1 MKLTL
6 PIAGFVFLLGMY
18 YYMNYGESY
27 LENFENKDCPNLL
40 IQKGSKIYLKNTKKA
55 EIPGVNPIEFN
66 NLEEYVEFT
75 EWQRHKK
82 IQCPVLFLKR
92 EFDAQNKEVYKM
104 HPGGTEIHAGIQSV
118 PANVNTQ
125 NRGNVILNK
134 KGQDPYSDL
143 LKDASKDNPPY
154 NQNMYASMDPAN
166 QTEGDN
172 TPLDKLFHV
181 QEDASESDNPM
192 DANWGGTGYTQQA
205 IDSGKYKEN
214 EVAIYVA

>member
-1 MKLTL
+1 MKLTI
-6 PIAGFVFLLGMY
+6 PITGFIFLLGMY
-18 YYMNYGESY
+18 YYMNYGDAY

-75 EWQRHKK
+75 EWQRHQK

-92 EFDAQNKEVYKM
+92 EYDAQNKEVYKM
-104 HPGGTEIHAGIQSV
+104 HPDATEIHAGIQSV
-118 PANVNTQ
+118 PANINTQ
-125 NRGNVILNK
+125 KRGNISVNK

-143 LKDASKDNPPY
+143 LKDASKDNPSY

-181 QEDASESDNPM
+181 QEDTSESDNPM